1 MCSHSLSHM
10 EHFLK
15 NKREKNMIITSYYI
29 YAYLLWYLKIVS
41 LY

>member
-1 MCSHSLSHM
+1 MCSHSLSYM

-15 NKREKNMIITSYYI
+15 KKRDKNMIITSYYI